1 MYSVYL
7 KYLIYMEAVKSK
19 QVKLKS
25 YTIICHRQ
33 ISVTFYT
40 LGKFQCFVIS
50 SIFAFSQ
57 STLNF
62 CDCVMQSDIEIK
74 MHHQYT

>member
-1 MYSVYL
+1 
-7 KYLIYMEAVKSK
+7 MEAVKSK

-25 YTIICHRQ
+25 YTIICHNADKCD
-33 ISVTFYT
+33 VLYM
-40 LGKFQCFVIS
+40 GKFQCFVSS

-62 CDCVMQSDIEIK
+62 FDCVMESDIEIK

>member
-1 MYSVYL
+1 
-7 KYLIYMEAVKSK
+7 MEAVKSK

-25 YTIICHRQ
+25 YTIICQRQ

-40 LGKFQCFVIS
+40 WENFSVLRFLLSLLSLNPQLIS
-50 SIFAFSQ
+50 F
-57 STLNF
+57 
-62 CDCVMQSDIEIK
+62 DCVMESDIEIK

>member
-1 MYSVYL
+1 MYSVYMR
-7 KYLIYMEAVKSK
+7 YLIYMEAVKSK

-40 LGKFQCFVIS
+40 WENFSVLRFLLSLLSLNLRLIS
-50 SIFAFSQ
+50 
-57 STLNF
+57 L
-62 CDCVMQSDIEIK
+62 VV
-74 MHHQYT
+74 